1 MATPA
6 DHAAPMPMANVGR
19 PRDLTRNATAHRR
32 TLMAVSKAFYERP
45 LTEADPHR
53 VGPGKVDGKYF
64 AFTGNTHYGVQN
76 LEYDPYLERWWMGVY
91 QGTKPQYPN
100 YLMFAVD
107 AKDRP
112 RYQSPTGL
120 DGEKGLILPLA
131 QDGLLDEAT
140 GIRGWNRDASVGIQ
154 SLDNGLYYLAEQ
166 TKIDGQQ
173 ASEITL
179 ETCTGDAENPFVPVT
194 EDFEYPWQP
203 GAVYTE
209 GDETRFAGS
218 AWRAAWWTQN
228 QRPGDENG
236 PWQEIISTDDG
247 TAVWTPTR
255 IFTAGE
261 VVEHDGTTWTAKWWT
276 RNQEPGDP
284 PGAGSTTEGMRWS
297 PSPPPGSTTHTC
309 STWTGRST
317 SEMTSS
323 RGRGA

>member
-6 DHAAPMPMANVGR
+6 DHAAPMPMANVGL

-32 TLMAVSKAFYERP
+32 TLMAASKAFYERP
-45 LTEADPHR
+45 LTEAAPHR

-140 GIRGWNRDASVGIQ
+140 GIRGWNRDASVGVQ
-154 SLDNGLYYLAEQ
+154 SLDNGLYNLAEQ

-179 ETCTGDAENPFVPVT
+179 ETWTGDAENPFVPVT

-203 GAVYTE
+203 GAVYAE

-218 AWRAAWWTQN
+218 TWRAAWWKQN

-236 PWQEIISTDDG
+236 PRQEIISTDDG

-284 PGAGSTTEGMRWS
+284 HGPWAQ
-297 PSPPPGSTTHTC
+297 
-309 STWTGRST
+309 
-317 SEMTSS
+317 
-323 RGRGA
+323 A